1 MVPVTGA
8 VRAYFGPVNK
18 ATGAPTW
25 FDASASGRFDVA
37 TPPTGWISPGW
48 ISDFKRT
55 SATKYVPVRAGT
67 QEQVNLQVRTQ
78 PDALLQFQFREW
90 GKLQMAL
97 ACGTQHFNLL
107 AEADAGV
114 IAAAPVSAGS
124 TASALAMSA
133 ASLAQFRIGDVIAV
147 DVDYAQQTGYVGT
160 GISAAY
166 VTSAQ
171 ATLLDVN
178 YIRRVTFQVA
188 KVASITKTQLM
199 LEEPLPGGAPL
210 AGSGAQKITGF
221 QDREGSSFFQ
231 EWSALFVADGA
242 QGDRMCFYY
251 PRLQAMSGAGEA
263 AHGLSPE
270 LEQVGL
276 MAQFRALPVAD
287 ATDGETVLCY
297 RSYLPAGG
305 PVY

>member
-1 MVPVTGA
+1 
-8 VRAYFGPVNK
+8 
-18 ATGAPTW
+18 
-25 FDASASGRFDVA
+25 
-37 TPPTGWISPGW
+37 
-48 ISDFKRT
+48 
-55 SATKYVPVRAGT
+55 
-67 QEQVNLQVRTQ
+67 
-78 PDALLQFQFREW
+78 
-90 GKLQMAL
+90 
-97 ACGTQHFNLL
+97 
-107 AEADAGV
+107 
-114 IAAAPVSAGS
+114 
-124 TASALAMSA
+124 MSA

-171 ATLLDVN
+171 AALLDVN

-188 KVASITKTQLM
+188 KVASITKSELM
-199 LEEPLPGGAPL
+199 LEEPLPGDAPL
-210 AGSGAQKITGF
+210 AGSGVQKITGF

-263 AHGLSPE
+263 AHVLSPE

-276 MAQFRALPVAD
+276 TAQFRALPVAD

-297 RSYLPAGG
+297 RSYSPAGG